1 MVPHGS
7 SSPGRAA
14 VRRYNLAR
22 EWKVTHPYRVQS
34 WMWNATAAAIVVA
47 AVTLATGCRK
57 ERPKAP
63 PPASPTI
70 ATRVALVAAARV
82 PAWWLDAAK
91 AGLARVAETRGS
103 MPMDLGRVAPEA
115 YRDAVRQLGQSGVE
129 LIFCLGDGWAQVV
142 YTESVAFPDSHFV
155 VIGAEASGGSS
166 AGVTFVGEEATYLG
180 GVLAA
185 ALHDSQVA
193 GILSGGGG
201 PWLDRLESGYVAGFR
216 SSGRKTE
223 VERFEGRS
231 GVGGLV
237 EAGARVALY
246 AAESA
251 DPEVLAAA
259 RAAGLDLIV
268 VDPEPLKQHAE
279 GVVAAV
285 SINLAE
291 AMVRVAQDADREDFR
306 GRTFAFDLGSG
317 IVDLQVA
324 PSLLASENAAVI
336 DALAQARAEITAG
349 IAEIEKL
356 GF

>member
-1 MVPHGS
+1 MNQRFR
-7 SSPGRAA
+7 SPRWK
-14 VRRYNLAR
+14 RRTA
-22 EWKVTHPYRVQS
+22 
-34 WMWNATAAAIVVA
+34 AAAIVVA
-47 AVTLATGCRK
+47 AAALAPGCRK
-57 ERPKAP
+57 EQPKA
-63 PPASPTI
+63 PPASPTV
-70 ATRVALVAAARV
+70 ATRVALVAAAKV
-82 PAWWLDAAK
+82 PGWWLDEAK
-91 AGLARVAETRGS
+91 AGLARVAETRAS
-103 MPMDLGRVAPEA
+103 APMDLGRVAPEA
-115 YRDAVRQLGQSGVE
+115 YRDAVRQLGQNGVE
-129 LIFCLGDGWAQVV
+129 VVFCLGEGWAQVV
-142 YTESVAFPDSHFV
+142 YTESVAFPDTHFV
-155 VIGAEASGGSS
+155 VIGAESPGGSS
-166 AGVTFVGEEATYLG
+166 AGVTFVGEEATYLA

-185 ALHDSQVA
+185 ALHDSPVA

-231 GVGGLV
+231 AVGGLV
-237 EAGARVALY
+237 EVGARVALY

-268 VDPEPLKQHAE
+268 VDPEPLRRHAE

-285 SINLAE
+285 SIDLAE
-291 AMVRVAQDADREDFR
+291 AMVRVAQDVDRPDFR

-317 IVDLQVA
+317 VVDLQVA

-336 DALAQARAEITAG
+336 EALAQARAEITAG